1 MNSII
6 KEYLTQRFIRNN
18 HPKYYKYCEE
28 WISNVLPDQLA
39 YFIEERK
46 RLSI

>member
-28 WISNVLPDQLA
+28 WINNVLPD
-39 YFIEERK
+39 
-46 RLSI
+46 